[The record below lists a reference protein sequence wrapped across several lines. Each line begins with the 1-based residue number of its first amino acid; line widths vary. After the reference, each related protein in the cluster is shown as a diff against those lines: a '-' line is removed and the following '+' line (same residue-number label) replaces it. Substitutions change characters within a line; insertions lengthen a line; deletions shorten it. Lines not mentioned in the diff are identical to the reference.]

1 MRPARLGTKAPA
13 ATAPALRPFQQ
24 EDVVFIKEHDYNVL
38 VANAP
43 GTGKSPTS
51 LMCVTGDRAKLT
63 PTVVVCPASVVTNWC
78 REAKKWVP
86 GAVIHAITDLGSPMP
101 RKRVD
106 IVVIS
111 WALLADRYL
120 DLCALKPKFLIADE
134 AHYVKGGADGSL
146 RGQAFSIVARRAPHM
161 IMLSGTPLVNRS
173 SELANLKSY
182 FNVAG
187 EVPMIRRLL
196 EDVLPEIP
204 PKARSTLS
212 VRLRPKDAAD
222 YQRAEEDFADWLDRE
237 LKRRMSLGEA
247 QAAAERALAAEA
259 LTKTGYLRRLLGLA
273 KVPAAVDWISRAVRV
288 GEPVIV
294 FCEHQEVVT
303 RLQKLLTKQNIRH
316 VTIDGGTGRKQR
328 QHAIDTFQAGFAPV
342 FIGTKAAKEGITLTR
357 ARNLLF
363 VERYF
368 TSADE
373 EQAEDRCI
381 AEGQLVQTETGLRPI
396 ESVRVGD
403 RVLAHTGA
411 WRRVEDTRNFTVKAR
426 GFHRPA
432 KRALMTEIE
441 YTRFTAPLVC
451 TYDHKLLVLR
461 QEAWK
466 QGSDEPEWVE
476 AASVLPQDFLCLP
489 VPSEVEDVDVLAV
502 PTEAR
507 HDASTTSQRGIRT
520 VNGRFKPLPDSIPVD
535 EETLFFFG
543 WYLAEGFSSVAA
555 GKGRFVSLSAHER
568 ERPILERIA
577 ACLSRWNIKSSIYAN
592 KVSKGIELRAFS
604 AELAHLMRHIF
615 NSGSGEKT
623 LPLWILRLPHH
634 KLRVLWEAYVL
645 GDGYLRN
652 GKQEWRSVS
661 DDLGPKM
668 ALVAARLG
676 YRPTLRRYADNSG
689 KNSPIWTGSASVAGD
704 GGNPA
709 HYAQSDKFV
718 FNPVKS
724 VRTYVDGNARVY
736 DLSVEEDE
744 SFVVGHAAV
753 HNCRRFG
760 QKYETTIWFLHAAG
774 TLDDRLSEIIDT
786 KRRLVN
792 EIIGG
797 STVEETEEDAVR
809 ELIAAWHENAVKH
822 HQPDAEPTDLGL
834 GKPLPPLPDPR
845 ECYQLTFKKP
855 RWAKPSATVWCAMH
869 GFRITEMA
877 ATTAGVRV
885 TSVPLARFVPGT
897 FSTVQV
903 SADITAVL
911 GTRKPTVKKA
921 VSKPR
926 TGSGKTPMGAKKVGK
941 KRPARS
947 TPSVSIRSPLL
958 GRW

>member
-24 EDVVFIKEHDYNVL
+24 EDVDFIKEHDYNVL
-38 VANAP
+38 VASSP
-43 GTGKSPTS
+43 GTGKTPLALS
-51 LMCVTGDRAKLT
+51 CVTGDRVKLT

-86 GAVIHAITDLGSPMP
+86 GAVIHAVADLGSPMP

-120 DLCALKPKFLIADE
+120 DLVALKPKFIIADE
-134 AHYVKGGADGSL
+134 VHYVKESEAL
-146 RGQAFSIVARRAPHM
+146 RSQAFSIVARRTPHM
-161 IMLSGTPLVNRS
+161 ILLSGTPVVNKS
-173 SELANLKSY
+173 GELATIKSY

-204 PKARSTLS
+204 PKSRSTLS

-247 QAAAERALAAEA
+247 KAAAERALAAEA

-273 KVPAAVDWISRAVRV
+273 KVPSAVDWISRAVRV
-288 GEPVIV
+288 GEPVVV

-373 EQAEDRCI
+373 EQAEDRI
-381 AEGQLVQTETGLRPI
+381 
-396 ESVRVGD
+396 
-403 RVLAHTGA
+403 
-411 WRRVEDTRNFTVKAR
+411 
-426 GFHRPA
+426 
-432 KRALMTEIE
+432 
-441 YTRFTAPLVC
+441 
-451 TYDHKLLVLR
+451 
-461 QEAWK
+461 
-466 QGSDEPEWVE
+466 
-476 AASVLPQDFLCLP
+476 
-489 VPSEVEDVDVLAV
+489 
-502 PTEAR
+502 
-507 HDASTTSQRGIRT
+507 
-520 VNGRFKPLPDSIPVD
+520 
-535 EETLFFFG
+535 
-543 WYLAEGFSSVAA
+543 
-555 GKGRFVSLSAHER
+555 
-568 ERPILERIA
+568 
-577 ACLSRWNIKSSIYAN
+577 
-592 KVSKGIELRAFS
+592 
-604 AELAHLMRHIF
+604 
-615 NSGSGEKT
+615 
-623 LPLWILRLPHH
+623 
-634 KLRVLWEAYVL
+634 
-645 GDGYLRN
+645 
-652 GKQEWRSVS
+652 
-661 DDLGPKM
+661 
-668 ALVAARLG
+668 
-676 YRPTLRRYADNSG
+676 
-689 KNSPIWTGSASVAGD
+689 
-704 GGNPA
+704 
-709 HYAQSDKFV
+709 
-718 FNPVKS
+718 
-724 VRTYVDGNARVY
+724 
-736 DLSVEEDE
+736 
-744 SFVVGHAAV
+744 
-753 HNCRRFG
+753 RRFG

-809 ELIAAWHENAVKH
+809 ELIAAWHDNAVKH